1 MDNELRLIALRA
13 YCRICP
19 DGECCEYILSRSKCE
34 RYKTFSA
41 NLTIE
46 YSLYN
51 LDKHLFKTCSKCGK
65 KKSIN
70 EFYTNGHTPDGKVSI
85 CKECDGSYHKEL
97 YAKRKD
103 LCKSTEK
110 NPLPETSMQAARIR
124 VMKDYYD
131 PEKKYLLKKYLKR
144 HQQQLSEWVARED
157 ILKKQIA
164 SCESN
169 SMKKHFSNL
178 LKTAK
183 DKIEKLKEKIEIET
197 EMLTPKTR

>member
-1 MDNELRLIALRA
+1 MDNELKLIALRA

-19 DGECCEYILSRSKCE
+19 DRECCEYILSRSKCE
-34 RYKTFSA
+34 RYKAFSA

-51 LDKHLFKTCSKCGK
+51 LDKHLLKTCSKCGK
-65 KKSIN
+65 KKNIN
-70 EFYTNGHTPDGKVSI
+70 EFYTNGNYPDGKGYV
-85 CKECDGSYHKEL
+85 CKECNGHYQKERK
-97 YAKRKD
+97 AKRNELSKSANKD
-103 LCKSTEK
+103 HLLESKTLA
-110 NPLPETSMQAARIR
+110 NNIR
-124 VMKDYYD
+124 KMKDYYD

-164 SCESN
+164 SSESN

-183 DKIEKLKEKIEIET
+183 DKIEKLKEKIEKET
-197 EMLTPKTR
+197 EMITPKTR